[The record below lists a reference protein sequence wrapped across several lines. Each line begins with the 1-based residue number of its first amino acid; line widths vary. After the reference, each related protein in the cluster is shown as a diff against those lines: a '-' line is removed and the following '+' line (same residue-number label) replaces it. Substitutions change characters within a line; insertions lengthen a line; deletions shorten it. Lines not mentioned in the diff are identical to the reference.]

1 MYGTGQAFGIPH
13 RKPMGLKLV
22 AMMFTC
28 TFQAGRAESDRLT
41 AEAFTPTLT
50 IVMGLVVAMV
60 TLRWSLRCPIR
71 ARSKPEYEYTLTFG
85 CTDEPDEYPESE
97 CEYTSSN
104 LCLSCG
110 QAEAEDFLGGSECLQ
125 CYSEH

>member
-1 MYGTGQAFGIPH
+1 MYGTGQAFSSPH
-13 RKPMGLKLV
+13 RQPMGLKLG
-22 AMMFTC
+22 AMIFMC
-28 TFQAGRAESDRLT
+28 TFQVGWAESDQL
-41 AEAFTPTLT
+41 EADAVTPTLT
-50 IVMGLVVAMV
+50 IVMGFLVAMV
-60 TLRWSLRCPIR
+60 MLRWSLRGLIR

-97 CEYTSSN
+97 CEYTSRN

-125 CYSEH
+125 CYREH